1 MRTATPVNFTLD
13 LNGRSGPRSS
23 QVAHALIDAIA
34 RGQVHDGDRL
44 PSTRTLAA
52 TFGLART
59 AVVAAYEE
67 LTAAG
72 FLVARPGGSTYVE
85 RGAGAAARAGA
96 FGVLTASSRAPA
108 APARPASPVTYDL
121 RPGLADPGLI
131 SERDWTRAMRLA
143 ASPTLEAHLD
153 LRDQLT
159 GYLRRAR
166 GLAVDP
172 EDIFLFP
179 SVSNALR
186 AVAVTCGLTG
196 QPVAF
201 EDPGYAKARLALR
214 EAGAVIRPVPVD
226 DDGIMAQDLRGSD
239 RACYVTPAHQFPLGG
254 RMPVHRRADLL
265 AWATASGALVL
276 EDDYDGEFRYDVAPL
291 NPLRSMPAA
300 AGHVVYL
307 GTSSKILARG
317 LRVSWA
323 VLPARFRAA
332 MAGYLDASGEEVSQ
346 VSAAFLASF
355 IATGALT
362 RHQSRAMRTYRARQE
377 RFVAACREHIPAA
390 RALGIEAGL
399 HVALVFDRP
408 LDDEAAAARLA
419 DAGLAC
425 LPLSPFCAGPGPPVR
440 AALRVLAAAGDHGP
454 GRGRPDRPG
463 HRRPDGDSADRP
475 PRWLQDAAHRR
486 RDRRVGRHVRR
497 RPRVPVGADDRQ
509 DPGPQPGRG
518 LARLGLARPRVA
530 DLDRPLALDDVHRQ
544 RGRGRELLLG
554 VERYLGRAAGRQAL
568 GDLGQRVGR
577 LVPAERVQLTVHDG
591 GAVVGAGV
599 EQRVRV
605 DPAVDVHHAQRGR
618 GARGHVPQRPRTH
631 RAVHQD
637 PVARPAVEHRHHPR
651 PAVDHRAQ
659 RPDVMP
665 GIEHRVQFRALVPG
679 PFPVPVDLV
688 PS

>member
-1 MRTATPVNFTLD
+1 VTRTATPVNFTLD
-13 LNGRSGPRSS
+13 LHGRSGPRSS

-59 AVVAAYEE
+59 TVVAAYEE

-72 FLVARPGGSTYVE
+72 FLVARPGGSTHVE
-85 RGAGAAARAGA
+85 RGAGGAARAGA
-96 FGVLTASSRAPA
+96 FGTVLSGVSGAGLPPPAPS
-108 APARPASPVTYDL
+108 APRPATPITYDL

-143 ASPTLEAHLD
+143 ASPARQPPLD

-159 GYLRRAR
+159 GHLRRAR

-172 EDIFLFP
+172 ADIFLFP

-186 AVAVTCGLTG
+186 AVAVTCGLAG

-201 EDPGYAKARLALR
+201 EDPGYAKARLALS

-226 DDGIMAQDLRGSD
+226 DDGIKAQDLRGSD

-254 RMPVHRRADLL
+254 RMPVRRRTDLL
-265 AWATASGALVL
+265 AWARAAGALVL
-276 EDDYDGEFRYDVAPL
+276 EDDYDGEFRYDVPPL

-307 GTSSKILARG
+307 GTSSKILSRG

-332 MAGYLDASGEEVSQ
+332 MAAYLDASGEEVSQ

-399 HVALVFDRP
+399 HVALVFGRP

-419 DAGLAC
+419 EAGLAC
-425 LPLSPFCAGPGPPVR
+425 LPLSPFCAGPARRSGLLCGYSRLPETMAQGA
-440 AALRVLAAAGDHGP
+440 AALIGRVTSEEMAA
-454 GRGRPDRPG
+454 
-463 HRRPDGDSADRP
+463 
-475 PRWLQDAAHRR
+475 
-486 RDRRVGRHVRR
+486 
-497 RPRVPVGADDRQ
+497 
-509 DPGPQPGRG
+509 
-518 LARLGLARPRVA
+518 
-530 DLDRPLALDDVHRQ
+530 
-544 RGRGRELLLG
+544 
-554 VERYLGRAAGRQAL
+554 
-568 GDLGQRVGR
+568 
-577 LVPAERVQLTVHDG
+577 
-591 GAVVGAGV
+591 
-599 EQRVRV
+599 
-605 DPAVDVHHAQRGR
+605 R
-618 GARGHVPQRPRTH
+618 GA
-631 RAVHQD
+631 
-637 PVARPAVEHRHHPR
+637 
-651 PAVDHRAQ
+651 
-659 RPDVMP
+659 
-665 GIEHRVQFRALVPG
+665 
-679 PFPVPVDLV
+679 
-688 PS
+688 

>member
-1 MRTATPVNFTLD
+1 MTRTATPVNFTLD

-72 FLVARPGGSTYVE
+72 FLVARPGGSTHVE
-85 RGAGAAARAGA
+85 RGAGDAARAGA
-96 FGVLTASSRAPA
+96 FGTVLSGASGAGLPPPAPS
-108 APARPASPVTYDL
+108 APHPATPITYDL

-143 ASPTLEAHLD
+143 ASPARQPPPD

-159 GYLRRAR
+159 GHLRHAR

-172 EDIFLFP
+172 ADIFLFP

-186 AVAVTCGLTG
+186 AVAVTCGLAG

-201 EDPGYAKARLALR
+201 EDPGYAKARLALS

-226 DDGIMAQDLRGSD
+226 DDGIKAQDLRGSD

-254 RMPVHRRADLL
+254 RMPVRRRTDLL
-265 AWATASGALVL
+265 AWARAAGALVL
-276 EDDYDGEFRYDVAPL
+276 EDDYDGEFRYDVPPL

-307 GTSSKILARG
+307 GTSSKILSRG

-332 MAGYLDASGEEVSQ
+332 MAGYLDASGEEVSE

-355 IATGALT
+355 IATGALA

-425 LPLSPFCAGPGPPVR
+425 LPLSPFCAGPARRSGLLCGYSRLPETMAQGA
-440 AALRVLAAAGDHGP
+440 AALIGRVTSDLMAA
-454 GRGRPDRPG
+454 
-463 HRRPDGDSADRP
+463 
-475 PRWLQDAAHRR
+475 
-486 RDRRVGRHVRR
+486 
-497 RPRVPVGADDRQ
+497 
-509 DPGPQPGRG
+509 
-518 LARLGLARPRVA
+518 
-530 DLDRPLALDDVHRQ
+530 
-544 RGRGRELLLG
+544 
-554 VERYLGRAAGRQAL
+554 
-568 GDLGQRVGR
+568 
-577 LVPAERVQLTVHDG
+577 
-591 GAVVGAGV
+591 
-599 EQRVRV
+599 
-605 DPAVDVHHAQRGR
+605 R
-618 GARGHVPQRPRTH
+618 GA
-631 RAVHQD
+631 
-637 PVARPAVEHRHHPR
+637 
-651 PAVDHRAQ
+651 
-659 RPDVMP
+659 
-665 GIEHRVQFRALVPG
+665 
-679 PFPVPVDLV
+679 
-688 PS
+688 

>member
-1 MRTATPVNFTLD
+1 VTRTATPVNFTLD
-13 LNGRSGPRSS
+13 LNGRNGPRSG

-34 RGQVHDGDRL
+34 RGQIHDGDRL

-72 FLVARPGGSTYVE
+72 FLVARPGGSTHVE

-96 FGVLTASSRAPA
+96 FGAVPTSACGAGLPPPA
-108 APARPASPVTYDL
+108 VTTPRPASPITYDL
-121 RPGLADPGLI
+121 RPGQADPGLI

-143 ASPTLEAHLD
+143 ASPTREAHQD

-214 EAGAVIRPVPVD
+214 QAGAVIRPVPVD
-226 DDGIMAQDLRGSD
+226 DDGIRAEDLRGSD

-254 RMPVHRRADLL
+254 RMPVHRRAGLL
-265 AWATASGALVL
+265 AWATAGGALVL
-276 EDDYDGEFRYDVAPL
+276 EDDYDGEFRYDVPPL
-291 NPLRSMPAA
+291 SPLRSMPAA
-300 AGHVVYL
+300 TGHVVYL

-332 MAGYLDASGEEVSQ
+332 MTGYLDASGEEVSQ

-355 IATGALT
+355 IASGALL

-419 DAGLAC
+419 GAGLAC
-425 LPLSPFCAGPGPPVR
+425 LPLSPFCAGPARRSGLVCGYSRLPETMAR
-440 AALRVLAAAGDHGP
+440 DAAALIGRVT
-454 GRGRPDRPG
+454 
-463 HRRPDGDSADRP
+463 
-475 PRWLQDAAHRR
+475 
-486 RDRRVGRHVRR
+486 
-497 RPRVPVGADDRQ
+497 
-509 DPGPQPGRG
+509 
-518 LARLGLARPRVA
+518 A
-530 DLDRPLALDDVHRQ
+530 DLM
-544 RGRGRELLLG
+544 
-554 VERYLGRAAGRQAL
+554 AA
-568 GDLGQRVGR
+568 
-577 LVPAERVQLTVHDG
+577 
-591 GAVVGAGV
+591 
-599 EQRVRV
+599 
-605 DPAVDVHHAQRGR
+605 R
-618 GARGHVPQRPRTH
+618 GA
-631 RAVHQD
+631 
-637 PVARPAVEHRHHPR
+637 
-651 PAVDHRAQ
+651 
-659 RPDVMP
+659 
-665 GIEHRVQFRALVPG
+665 
-679 PFPVPVDLV
+679 
-688 PS
+688 